1 MRFLSSILLFAAA
14 IQTVPATAQSVRSPL
29 LGRWTVDVSRLPM
42 PPEARPK
49 SVTFTF
55 RDAGGGKWST
65 NVDIINGDGSERHMM
80 SNYVPDGTASPI
92 AGDKLEADT
101 AAVKIPVPNVM
112 VLELVKGGAPASTRV
127 YTVAAD
133 GKTMIETAAYVGGDG
148 KPVMRTNYFN
158 RVR

>member
-1 MRFLSSILLFAAA
+1 MRSFFAILLFAAA
-14 IQTVPATAQSVRSPL
+14 IQTAPATAQTSASPL
-29 LGRWTVDVSRLPM
+29 FGTWAVDVSRLPM

-55 RDAGGGKWST
+55 RDAGAGKWTT
-65 NVDIINGDGSERHMM
+65 NVDIVGGDGSERHMATT
-80 SNYVPDGTASPI
+80 YAPDGTSSPI
-92 AGDKLEADT
+92 EGDKLEADT

-112 VLELVKGGAPASTRV
+112 VLELAKGGAPASTRV

>member
-1 MRFLSSILLFAAA
+1 MRSFFGILLFAAA
-14 IQTVPATAQSVRSPL
+14 IQAAPAMAQTSASPL
-29 LGRWTVDVSRLPM
+29 LGTWAVDVTRLPM
-42 PPEARPK
+42 PAEARPK

-55 RDAGGGKWST
+55 RDAGAGKWTT
-65 NVDIINGDGSERHMM
+65 NVDIIGGDGSERHMT
-80 SNYVPDGTASPI
+80 STYALDGTASEI
-92 AGDKLEADT
+92 HGDMVEADT
-101 AAVKIPVPNVM
+101 GAVKIPVPNVM